1 MTVRVGE
8 GVLFSKDIINIAK
21 ITVPKASVVFANHT
35 NGEINEHE
43 TCFSIELEDKS
54 ESDNE
59 EDDKNT

>member
-54 ESDNE
+54 
-59 EDDKNT
+59 